1 MSEPSDVRAATD
13 GPAVPAVR
21 SDRRELAGAIGL
33 IVLGGAG
40 ILLLCGQRWL
50 AVTEP
55 RLAPFG
61 TLRQGYSGRA
71 LYPALSGLA
80 IVALL
85 AAVLVLIS
93 GSWPRRVLGALLC
106 LLALATGWYGLR
118 ALRRPSAATVRSLL
132 GSRLDQQAGG
142 LRLDYRPAWAA
153 GTLACSVL
161 LLIAGAIVLRRAGG
175 WQIGLS
181 SRYAAPA
188 EAAKSDDPWRSLDR
202 GEDPTISGG

>member
-1 MSEPSDVRAATD
+1 VSEPSSVRVPAG
-13 GPAVPAVR
+13 GPAPAVR

-40 ILLLCGQRWL
+40 IMLTCGQRWL
-50 AVTEP
+50 VVTEP

-61 TLRQGYSGRA
+61 TLRLGYSGRA
-71 LYPALSGLA
+71 LYPALNGLA
-80 IVALL
+80 VVAVL

-93 GSWPRRVLGALLC
+93 GGWPRRLLGALLC
-106 LLALATGWYGLR
+106 LLALATGWYSAR
-118 ALRRPSAATVRSLL
+118 ALGAPNAATVRSLL

-153 GTLACSVL
+153 AALACSVL
-161 LLIAGAIVLRRAGG
+161 LLIAGAIVLWRADR

-181 SRYAAPA
+181 SRYAAPV

-202 GEDPTISGG
+202 GEDPTISDG